1 MSLSVCLI
9 TADPAVRVAACLRP
23 LRPYADEIIIAADS
37 RVDEE
42 DRASIGQA
50 LAEQPLQMSKAPG
63 ERVTFVSLQ
72 EMDRVWEGGAVSE
85 GAYRASIEAR
95 QPTSSMA
102 PFEQRHL
109 FFAVSNE
116 GTHRWPA
123 SLDSDPPIRLS
134 YRWLNTDG
142 SVHTQDGSAT
152 RR

>member
-1 MSLSVCLI
+1 M
-9 TADPAVRVAACLRP
+9 RVAACLRP